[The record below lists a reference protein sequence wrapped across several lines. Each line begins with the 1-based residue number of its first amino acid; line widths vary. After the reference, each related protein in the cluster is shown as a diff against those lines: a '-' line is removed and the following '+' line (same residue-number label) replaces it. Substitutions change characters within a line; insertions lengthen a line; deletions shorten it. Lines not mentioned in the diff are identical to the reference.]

1 MGQRDGQKSEKTEE
15 GRERV
20 EERGGGKGRS
30 FKLSLAK
37 KKNKQPKRKINKCI
51 LV

>member
-37 KKNKQPKRKINKCI
+37 KKKQTAKEKNK
-51 LV
+51 